1 MENKYSLETQAEIE
15 NILKKIHCKNS
26 FSVKYEFFFDGWA
39 ISLKEKTSYPRL
51 IIIFKSYIKEFF
63 SIKSFEIYN
72 DNDKKKKYN
81 QLYFVE
87 EIKSLEELIKEINA
101 IIYGKDLMNYTSKKY
116 YKYFEK

>member
-15 NILKKIHCKNS
+15 NILKKIHFKNS

-39 ISLKEKTSYPRL
+39 IFLKEKTSYPRL
-51 IIIFKSYIKEFF
+51 IIIFKSYLKNSF

-72 DNDKKKKYN
+72 DNYRKEKYN

-87 EIKSLEELIKEINA
+87 EIKTIEELIKELNA
-101 IIYGKDLMNYTSKKY
+101 VIYGKDLVKNVSEIYHNSLSK
-116 YKYFEK
+116 